1 MKKKVLVLI
10 LYAALVI
17 FLMYRSLQTDHE
29 LWHRLLSEVFA
40 IYFAIRFYD
49 TCKDFKNK
57 K

>member
-1 MKKKVLVLI
+1 MKNLVLI
-10 LYAALVI
+10 LYAAFVI